1 MSDNKE
7 NKTVYINN
15 LSYKRDEKSLKKI
28 FSEYGTVLEVKIL
41 VDNVTNQS
49 KGMAFVEMSSVE
61 AAQKAIEGLHGQVL
75 DGRTVKVRYATPLK
89 GKPKKFY
96 LSPSKEEI
104 EAKRAVKTA
113 PSAPKPV
120 KKVLK
125 KTPQQTRKVKKKSGL
140 EKMFEN
146 VKKKS

>member
-28 FSEYGTVLEVKIL
+28 FSEFGIVLEVKVLIDHL
-41 VDNVTNQS
+41 TNQS
-49 KGMAFVEMSSVE
+49 KGMAFVEMGSVQ
-61 AAQKAIEGLHGQVL
+61 AAQKAIEGLHGQVI
-75 DGRTVKVRYATPLK
+75 DGRTVKVRFATPLK
-89 GKPKKFY
+89 GEAKKFY
-96 LSPSKEEI
+96 RAPTVEEM
-104 EAKRAVKTA
+104 KTKKTQV
-113 PSAPKPV
+113 APKVSKPVV

-125 KTPQQTRKVKKKSGL
+125 KSPQQTRKVKKKSDL
-140 EKMFEN
+140 EKMLEN